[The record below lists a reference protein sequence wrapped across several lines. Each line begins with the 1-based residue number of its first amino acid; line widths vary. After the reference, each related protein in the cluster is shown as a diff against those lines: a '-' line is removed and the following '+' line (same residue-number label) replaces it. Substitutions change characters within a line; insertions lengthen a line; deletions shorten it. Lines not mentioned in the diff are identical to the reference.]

1 MCTGYVLFRIAQN
14 CRLVAN
20 SRQACTCNHCGRVGD
35 GVVRLAYSMQSCP
48 TKLYLG
54 DPLVRALEEAKQENW
69 YSKDGCEALEG

>member
-1 MCTGYVLFRIAQN
+1 
-14 CRLVAN
+14 
-20 SRQACTCNHCGRVGD
+20 
-35 GVVRLAYSMQSCP
+35 MQSCP